1 MVAEPGPQPYTDAAA
16 HVRDELR
23 RAWLRLEYQ
32 IRIGWNQAVRAPG
45 ASRDADHPVGP
56 EDMGLLFAAARGEPV
71 ANDDSGA
78 PQLLEQWLEA
88 HRRIEARIRATI
100 DAHVVSPLVELIR
113 TFELSARQWA
123 SLMFALLPEIDPNL
137 VLVYRYLARD
147 PTCRGLDGRLLAQ
160 LVYDTPQARSLMA
173 RDLSPSSPL
182 IRYRLLDSSGAP
194 QDSLMF
200 KRLRALPRL
209 VYLLDGNR
217 LELDP
222 ELAEL
227 AELRGG
233 AVGNAQFPAPTIERA
248 AAALRSTEVV
258 LVIQGQR
265 GLGKK
270 LLAQVAAAHW
280 HRPVLVIDSK
290 RLSQQPAAAQQAS
303 VRGLAREALLLDAIP
318 VFADVDDAN
327 VIDDDR
333 DGMPACFAMFLA
345 EWTGPVAITINRERM
360 PRLHHRPLVHLTLDV
375 PSLQVRAQLWHQV
388 MPALSPADAEGLAE
402 RFAIPGGVII
412 AAAHAAEAG
421 RLPDTPAPVA
431 TDLDH
436 AVAAQLHQR
445 ISRLGKKLPTPYDLD
460 DLVVDDDTRAAL
472 LEITAAAR
480 ERRKIRDQFK
490 LHGAA
495 GISVLFSGHP
505 GVGKSMSGTVLAKRL
520 GLEIYEIDLSQV
532 VSKWLGET
540 EKNLSDVFDAAEPGH
555 VVLLFN
561 EADSLFG
568 KRTSDVKSS
577 NDRYANLETNY
588 LLQRLERFNG
598 LTILT
603 TNLTGAIDQAFKR
616 RFSYDVYFTFPSPDM
631 RAELWRRTLPKDRF
645 ADDIDFDEL
654 ADKFELTGGFIKV
667 ACERAAYV
675 AGANGTNIDAALLQ
689 QTVERMYRERGKLS
703 TVGPLE

>member
-1 MVAEPGPQPYTDAAA
+1 MVAEPGPQPYPDVAT

-23 RAWLRLEYQ
+23 RAWLRVEYQ
-32 IRIGWNQAVRAPG
+32 IRLAWTKAPR
-45 ASRDADHPVGP
+45 SPDADHAVGP
-56 EDMGLLFAAARGEPV
+56 EDMGALFAAARGEQIGT
-71 ANDDSGA
+71 DESGA
-78 PQLLEQWLEA
+78 PQVLDQWLEA

-100 DAHVVSPLVELIR
+100 DAKVASPLVELIR
-113 TFELSARQWA
+113 TFELSPRQWA
-123 SLMFALLPEIDPNL
+123 SLMFALLPEVDPNL
-137 VLVYRYLARD
+137 VQAYRYLARD
-147 PTCRGLDGRLLAQ
+147 GSCRGLDGRLLAQ
-160 LVYDTPQARSLMA
+160 LVYDTPQSRSLMA

-182 IRYRLLDSSGAP
+182 IRYRLLDTSGAP

-200 KRLRALPRL
+200 KKLRALPRL

-217 LELDP
+217 LELAP

-227 AELRGG
+227 AELRTDP
-233 AVGNAQFPAPTIERA
+233 AALATAQFPAIAIERA
-248 AAALRSTEVV
+248 AAALHSSEVV
-258 LVIQGQR
+258 LALQGQR

-280 HRPVLVIDSK
+280 HRFALVIDSK
-290 RLSQQPAAAQQAS
+290 RLSQQPGAVQQAS
-303 VRGLAREALLLDAIP
+303 VRALVREARLLNAIP

-333 DGMPACFAMFLA
+333 DGMPAFFAPFLA
-345 EWTGPVAITINRERM
+345 EWDGPVAITINRERM

-375 PSLQVRAQLWHQV
+375 PSLEARAKLWHQV
-388 MPALSPADAEGLAE
+388 MPALGDADTEGLAG
-402 RFAIPGGVII
+402 RFAIPGGVIV

-421 RLPDTPAPVA
+421 RLPTAGPPVA
-431 TDLDH
+431 TDLDF

-445 ISRLGKKLPTPYDLD
+445 ISRLGKKLPTPFDLD
-460 DLVVDDDTRAAL
+460 DLIVDDDTRAAL
-472 LEITAAAR
+472 VEIAAAAK

-490 LHGAA
+490 LRGAA

-540 EKNLSDVFDAAEPGH
+540 EKNLSDVFAAAEPGH

-577 NDRYANLETNY
+577 NDRYANMETNY

-616 RFSYDVYFTFPSPDM
+616 RFTYDVYFTFPSPDM
-631 RAELWRRTLPKDRF
+631 RAELWRRTLPRERC
-645 ADDIDFDEL
+645 ADDIDFDQL

-675 AGANGTNIDAALLQ
+675 AGANGVNIDAALLQ
-689 QTVERMYRERGKLS
+689 ATVERMYRERGKLS

>member
-1 MVAEPGPQPYTDAAA
+1 MVAEPGPQPYPDVAT

-23 RAWLRLEYQ
+23 RAWLRVEYQ
-32 IRIGWNQAVRAPG
+32 IRLAWTKAPR
-45 ASRDADHPVGP
+45 SPDADHVVGP
-56 EDMGLLFAAARGEPV
+56 EDMGALFAAARGEHIG
-71 ANDDSGA
+71 NEESGA
-78 PQLLEQWLEA
+78 PQVLDQWLEA

-100 DAHVVSPLVELIR
+100 DAKVASPLVELIR
-113 TFELSARQWA
+113 TFELSPRQWA
-123 SLMFALLPEIDPNL
+123 SLMFALLPEVDPNL
-137 VLVYRYLARD
+137 VQAYRYLARD
-147 PTCRGLDGRLLAQ
+147 GSCRGLDGRLLAQ
-160 LVYDTPQARSLMA
+160 LVYDTPQSRSLMA

-182 IRYRLLDSSGAP
+182 IRYRLLDTSGAP

-200 KRLRALPRL
+200 KKLRALPRL

-227 AELRGG
+227 AELRTDP
-233 AVGNAQFPAPTIERA
+233 AALATAQFPAIAIERA
-248 AAALRSTEVV
+248 AAALHSSEVV
-258 LVIQGQR
+258 LALQGQR

-280 HRPVLVIDSK
+280 HRFALVIDSK
-290 RLSQQPAAAQQAS
+290 RLSQQPGAVQQAS
-303 VRGLAREALLLDAIP
+303 VRALVREARLLNAIP

-333 DGMPACFAMFLA
+333 DGMPAFFAPFLA
-345 EWTGPVAITINRERM
+345 EWDGPVAITINRERM

-375 PSLQVRAQLWHQV
+375 PSLEVRAKLWHQV
-388 MPALSPADAEGLAE
+388 MPALGEADTEGLAG
-402 RFAIPGGVII
+402 RFAIPGGVIV

-421 RLPDTPAPVA
+421 RLPTAGPPVA
-431 TDLDH
+431 TDLDF

-445 ISRLGKKLPTPYDLD
+445 ISRLGKKLPTPFDLD
-460 DLVVDDDTRAAL
+460 DLIVDDDTRAAL
-472 LEITAAAR
+472 IEIAAAAK

-490 LHGAA
+490 LRGAA

-577 NDRYANLETNY
+577 NDRYANMETNY

-616 RFSYDVYFTFPSPDM
+616 RFTYDVYFTFPSPDM
-631 RAELWRRTLPKDRF
+631 RAELWRRTLPRERC
-645 ADDIDFDEL
+645 ADDIDFDQL

-675 AGANGTNIDAALLQ
+675 AGANGVNIDAALLQ
-689 QTVERMYRERGKLS
+689 ATVERMYRERGKLS